1 MHGKLKIFSGNSNP
15 VLYERI
21 CEILGVPPGKALVG
35 AFSDGEVRVEIQ
47 ENVRGG
53 DVFLLQSTCRPVNQH
68 LMELLVL
75 IDAVKR
81 ASAWRI
87 SSIIPYYGYGRKD
100 AKEAPRV
107 PISAKMV
114 ADLLTV
120 AGTHRVVA
128 VDLHA
133 NQIQGFF
140 SIPVDNLFAA
150 KILIGD
156 LKERYPQ
163 NTVILAPDA
172 GGVERA
178 RAFAKRLGADLAI
191 IDQRHG
197 ALQKE
202 RRWRIVGDVKDRT
215 VVIVDDMIDT
225 GKTLLRAAVA
235 AEASGATAVH
245 AYCVHAILSGEAVK
259 KLNDSPLSSL
269 TVTDSIPL
277 PQDAAACAKTRV
289 VSLAPIL
296 AEAIKRIY
304 HEESVSSLFI

>member
-21 CEILGVPPGKALVG
+21 CKILGVPTGKALVG
-35 AFSDGEVRVEIQ
+35 TFSDGEVRVEIQ

-197 ALQKE
+197 TLQKE
-202 RRWRIVGDVKDRT
+202 RTWRIVGDVKDRT

-245 AYCVHAILSGEAVK
+245 AYCVHAILSGEAVG

-277 PQDAAACAKTRV
+277 PQDAATCAKTRV

-296 AEAIKRIY
+296 AEAIKRIH
-304 HEESVSSLFI
+304 HEESVSSLFV

>member
-1 MHGKLKIFSGNSNP
+1 MHAKLKIFYGNSNP
-15 VLYERI
+15 ILCERI
-21 CEILGVPPGKALVG
+21 CEILGVAPGKALVG

-53 DVFLLQSTCRPVNQH
+53 DVFLLQSTCRPVNQY
-68 LMELLVL
+68 LMELLLL

-87 SSIIPYYGYGRKD
+87 NSIIPYYGYGRKD

-107 PISAKMV
+107 PISAKLV

-156 LKERYPQ
+156 LKERYPH

-197 ALQKE
+197 ALHKE
-202 RRWRIVGDVKDRT
+202 RTWRIVGDVKDRT
-215 VVIVDDMIDT
+215 VVIVDDMVDT
-225 GKTLLRAAVA
+225 GKTLFRAAVA
-235 AEASGATAVH
+235 AETSGATAVH
-245 AYCVHAILSGEAVK
+245 AYCVHAILSGAAAK
-259 KLNDSPLSSL
+259 QLKDSPITSL
-269 TVTDSIPL
+269 TVSDSIPL
-277 PQDAAACAKTRV
+277 PQDAAACEKIRV

-296 AEAIKRIY
+296 AEAIKCIH
-304 HEESVSSLFI
+304 HEESVSSLFV